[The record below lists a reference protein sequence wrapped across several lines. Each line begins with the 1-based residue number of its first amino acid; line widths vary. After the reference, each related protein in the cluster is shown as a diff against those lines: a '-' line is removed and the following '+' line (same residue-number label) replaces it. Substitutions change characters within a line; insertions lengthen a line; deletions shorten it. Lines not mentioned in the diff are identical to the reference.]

1 MKFSD
6 EQLMLLFGQGQSSA
20 FEELFYRYDR
30 RLFNFV
36 ARMTRWQG
44 ADVQDMVQE
53 IFVRLVNGAASY
65 KPSAKFSTWL
75 YRVATNCCLNKLDK
89 RKRHRHLQVVDGRWE
104 TFSSQK
110 EPAARLIDREG
121 NEALETA
128 LLQLTADQK
137 TMFLLRQVEK
147 LSYEEIATIVDR
159 PLGTVKT
166 NIYRARTSMVRALGS
181 FLGNDEDGQR
191 KEQGQ
196 WISKKIL

>member
-1 MKFSD
+1 
-6 EQLMLLFGQGQSSA
+6 
-20 FEELFYRYDR
+20 
-30 RLFNFV
+30 
-36 ARMTRWQG
+36 
-44 ADVQDMVQE
+44 
-53 IFVRLVNGAASY
+53 
-65 KPSAKFSTWL
+65 
-75 YRVATNCCLNKLDK
+75 
-89 RKRHRHLQVVDGRWE
+89 LQVVDGRWE
-104 TFSSQK
+104 TFSSQT